1 MCLGSRLRPAVVAA
15 LLCSVATDSSVP
27 VAGGAVECW
36 TDGITPGQ
44 CCNEI
49 YGHRGNPNCW
59 DAHVHTYETC
69 CGGQPYRA
77 ADCPAFI
84 ANFGFGALR
93 FRGDAVERCAQRMDA
108 APGLCNAANAT
119 RVSCPACAA
128 LSEHLVR
135 YIACVRQEQH
145 GPGAEGVEGSAAVV
159 GGAHYPTVLRPRF
172 RGRDFTLLAPAFDAY
187 VGSQLLSE
195 GVWNRHEAR
204 LLTRLLPPGGVAVDA
219 GANIGAFTLPLAQRA
234 GAAGEV
240 HAFEPFR
247 LLFQCLNANVMLNG
261 LANVHT
267 HQLGLGNRT
276 EAVRRRQP
284 DLNIISNPSKMHVA
298 EQVASDFLVR
308 RDPRPGALE
317 AVHVRR
323 LDEVDLG
330 PRGPALV
337 KVDVESME
345 LPLLQGAEATLRRH
359 RPVLYVED
367 SEVPPDSDGRHR
379 PTRVMRFLD
388 GRGYLAVDLVR
399 SGLADATSTLFVPQ
413 ERREAVLRRLGDIRW
428 GE

>member
-1 MCLGSRLRPAVVAA
+1 
-15 LLCSVATDSSVP
+15 
-27 VAGGAVECW
+27 VECW

-247 LLFQCLNANVMLNG
+247 LPYQILTANCALNG
-261 LANVHT
+261 LQSCFT
-267 HQLGLGNRT
+267 HHRALGSRAARKLSRMPG
-276 EAVRRRQP
+276 
-284 DLNIISNPSKMHVA
+284 LNAIGNPSKMHVA
-298 EQVASDFLVR
+298 DHVASEMHIHYEPHRWETVEVVPLDDL
-308 RDPRPGALE
+308 ALT
-317 AVHVRR
+317 R
-323 LDEVDLG
+323 LHL
-330 PRGPALV
+330 L
-337 KVDVESME
+337 KIDVESME
-345 LPLLQGAEATLRRH
+345 LEVLRGAEQTLRRH
-359 RPVLYVED
+359 RPVIYVED
-367 SEVPPDSDGRHR
+367 SQADGPTR
-379 PTRVMRFLD
+379 PTVVQRLLTDVH
-388 GRGYLAVDLVR
+388 GYECRDLASEGVPGMTSLLCAPGERPAALPDLW
-399 SGLADATSTLFVPQ
+399 A
-413 ERREAVLRRLGDIRW
+413 
-428 GE
+428 